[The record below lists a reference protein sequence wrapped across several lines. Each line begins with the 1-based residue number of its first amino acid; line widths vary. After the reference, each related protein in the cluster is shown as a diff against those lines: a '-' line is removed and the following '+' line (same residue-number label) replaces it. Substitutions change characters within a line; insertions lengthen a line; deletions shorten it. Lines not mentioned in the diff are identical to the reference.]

1 MACKIQDNRIIRA
14 ITGKERPA
22 GISEQVH
29 FIPLHLLQ
37 RIKNKSKS
45 MILKHSGISMS
56 TDPTSVRSLINFIL
70 ELENLFEYIGSRLQ
84 SSGETV
90 SVAESVTSGFLQ
102 FSFSQMKD
110 ASQFYK
116 GGMTAYT
123 QEGKVDLLQV
133 DDEEASACNCVS
145 ANIAETMALNVARL
159 FKSDW
164 SIGVTGYAT
173 PVDESDGK
181 LYAYFAISRKG
192 TVIVSERLDL
202 HTGTKSPNAQLY
214 YSEFILGCLKLELD
228 KQHKEIAE
236 E

>member
-1 MACKIQDNRIIRA
+1 
-14 ITGKERPA
+14 
-22 GISEQVH
+22 
-29 FIPLHLLQ
+29 
-37 RIKNKSKS
+37 
-45 MILKHSGISMS
+45 MILKHSDIGIS

-70 ELENLFEYIGSRLQ
+70 ELENLFDYIGGCLL

-110 ASQFYK
+110 ASRFYK

-123 QEGKVDLLQV
+123 QEGKADLLRV
-133 DDEEASACNCVS
+133 DDEEATACNCVS
-145 ANIAETMALNVARL
+145 ANIAEVMALNVAGL

-173 PVDESDGK
+173 PVEESDGK
-181 LYAYFAISRKG
+181 LYAYFAIAYKSR
-192 TVIVSERLDL
+192 IMLSEKLDL
-202 HTGTKSPNAQLY
+202 HTRTKAPNAQLY

-228 KQHKEIAE
+228 RQYE
-236 E
+236 EKVEA

>member
-1 MACKIQDNRIIRA
+1 
-14 ITGKERPA
+14 
-22 GISEQVH
+22 
-29 FIPLHLLQ
+29 
-37 RIKNKSKS
+37 
-45 MILKHSGISMS
+45 MILKHSGIGMS
-56 TDPTSVRSLINFIL
+56 TDHTSARSLINFIL
-70 ELENLFEYIGSRLQ
+70 ELENLFEYIGGHLQ

-123 QEGKVDLLQV
+123 QEVKVDLLQV
-133 DDEEASACNCVS
+133 HDGEASACNCVS
-145 ANIAETMALNVARL
+145 AAIAETMALNVAKL

-192 TVIVSERLDL
+192 TIVLSERLDL
-202 HTGTKSPNAQLY
+202 HTGTKPPNAQLY

-228 KQHKEIAE
+228 KQHGEHIE

>member
-1 MACKIQDNRIIRA
+1 
-14 ITGKERPA
+14 
-22 GISEQVH
+22 
-29 FIPLHLLQ
+29 
-37 RIKNKSKS
+37 

-70 ELENLFEYIGSRLQ
+70 ELENLFAYIGSRLQ
-84 SSGETV
+84 ASGETV

-123 QEGKVDLLQV
+123 QEGKVSLLHV
-133 DDEEASACNCVS
+133 DDGEASGCNCVS
-145 ANIAETMALNVARL
+145 PGIAETMALNVAGL

-173 PVDESDGK
+173 PMDESDGK
-181 LYAYFAISRKG
+181 LYAYFAIARNGK
-192 TVIVSERLDL
+192 ILLSERLDL
-202 HTGTKSPNAQLY
+202 HTRTKSPNAQLY

-228 KQHKEIAE
+228 RQHHENT
-236 E
+236 